1 MQYFKISIGIFL
13 TIAVS
18 RLIPHPPNFTSL
30 IAISFYIPAIFGYR
44 YIVPIILCFAIT
56 DLIIGFHSVILFT
69 WGSVI
74 LIGLISRYFN
84 KSIIY
89 RVSGA
94 FIGSVIFFVISNFG
108 VWLGGLYGYDLS
120 GFISCYILALPFFG
134 YSVLSTLIFSVA
146 IETIYKFYQ
155 KSFVNIYK

>member
-155 KSFVNIYK
+155 KSFVNTSK